1 MNNVYLAQK
10 KYYLDDWEGKF
21 FDGKNY
27 KIFRNNVDIYYETLE
42 NNTRTYRLLCK
53 FRKKVLNE
61 KETERMLKCKN
72 AAKTGY
78 SRPSASGFESKDTKY
93 KYIISKSTGK
103 KLHVLTSKSTSGI
116 IGFYDCVSNFGY
128 TTSQSLERK
137 SNPCRMTAF
146 TSKHLGVYQECLP
159 IFQKINRLFK
169 TLVPEYYQN
178 QHKASQQIHPDFVIP
193 KTVFTTIT
201 VNKNFRT
208 ALHKDVGDL
217 KNGFGIMVVVSD
229 NDSYKGSYT
238 LFPEFR
244 IAIDCRNGDFLA
256 FDVHQWHCNS
266 EMIGKDFTR
275 LSFIFYLR
283 EKMLSHCPELS

>member
-1 MNNVYLAQK
+1 MNIYFAK
-10 KYYLDDWEGKF
+10 KKCSLDGWEGKF
-21 FDGKNY
+21 FNGKNY
-27 KIFRNNVDIYYETLE
+27 KIFREDVDIYCEE
-42 NNTRTYRLLCK
+42 NHQLLCK
-53 FRKKVLNE
+53 FRKNVLSD
-61 KETERMLKCKN
+61 KETQQMMKCKG
-72 AAKTGY
+72 AAKSGY
-78 SRPSASGFESKDTKY
+78 SRPSASGFESKETKY
-93 KYIISKSTGK
+93 KYILSKSTGK

-128 TTSQSLERK
+128 TTSK
-137 SNPCRMTAF
+137 SINPCRMTAF
-146 TSKHLGVYQECLP
+146 TSKNLGTYQECLP

-169 TLVPEYYQN
+169 TLVPCYYKN
-178 QHKASQQIHPDFVIP
+178 QLRASNNIATEFIIP

-217 KNGFGIMVVVSD
+217 KDGFGIMVVVSD
-229 NDSYKGSYT
+229 NDVYKGSYT
-238 LFPEFR
+238 LFPEYK

-266 EMIGKDFTR
+266 EMSSADSSIR

-283 EKMLSHCPELS
+283 EKMLNHCPMGV